1 MICFFFARIKN
12 GEIPL
17 FGHVLLGSPPPLHQ
31 SNKSNNTSSQK
42 KRERKMMDR
51 IFRRRLL
58 LRTYTNSSISNTQTH
73 MLRSRRKIQFGKQT
87 CVSTTDHAC
96 MAKWRNGSE
105 SKFAHPHFLVAG
117 GCGCWL
123 SFFQLSIAKK
133 KQEQSLFKRT
143 AHRLASLRPF
153 TQLRQ

>member
-1 MICFFFARIKN
+1 MICFFFVRIKN

-17 FGHVLLGSPPPLHQ
+17 FGHVLLGSLHQ

-96 MAKWRNGSE
+96 MAKWEMVVSPNLLILISWWPGVGGLQIEFPSVQSRKNKNKVC
-105 SKFAHPHFLVAG
+105 SKS
-117 GCGCWL
+117 C
-123 SFFQLSIAKK
+123 S
-133 KQEQSLFKRT
+133 
-143 AHRLASLRPF
+143 
-153 TQLRQ
+153 

>member
-1 MICFFFARIKN
+1 MICFFFVRIKN

-105 SKFAHPHFLVAG
+105 SKFAHPHFLVAV
-117 GCGCWL
+117 CRL
-123 SFFQLSIAKK
+123 SFLQSKK
-133 KQEQSLFKRT
+133 KQEKSLFKRT

-153 TQLRQ
+153 TQLQQ

>member
-96 MAKWRNGSE
+96 MAKWEMVVNPNLLILISWWPGVCVCVCGLQIEFPSVQ
-105 SKFAHPHFLVAG
+105 SK
-117 GCGCWL
+117 
-123 SFFQLSIAKK
+123 IKT
-133 KQEQSLFKRT
+133 RT
-143 AHRLASLRPF
+143 
-153 TQLRQ
+153 

>member
-58 LRTYTNSSISNTQTH
+58 LRTYVYEFLNFEHANTHVEIEEEDSIWETN
-73 MLRSRRKIQFGKQT
+73 MCLDDRP
-87 CVSTTDHAC
+87 
-96 MAKWRNGSE
+96 WRNGEMVVSPNLLILISWWPGVGGLQIE
-105 SKFAHPHFLVAG
+105 FPSVQSRKNKNKVCSKS
-117 GCGCWL
+117 C
-123 SFFQLSIAKK
+123 S
-133 KQEQSLFKRT
+133 
-143 AHRLASLRPF
+143 
-153 TQLRQ
+153 